1 MRTANSQLPTP
12 KEHRSTLDRHSL
24 GVGNWKL
31 GVDLSRLSTVSRLPG
46 CCVIALLLC
55 AGAVRAQPVDPR
67 VRLSSE
73 ASQALVEKR
82 YAAAARAF
90 EQLRELSPDVGEVHA
105 NLGFV
110 YFQQGRFKES
120 VASLERAL
128 ALKRDLPN
136 LPLLL
141 AMAGSELGRHKE
153 ALPDLENGFKATT
166 DPALRRM
173 AGLELQRAYTGL
185 QRHADAVS
193 VALTMTR
200 LYPRDPEVLYQA
212 SRLHANL
219 AFETLRALAAVAPGS
234 VWVHLAAGEASEAQG
249 LDDAALAEYRAVL
262 AADPKRPGIHFRIGR
277 VLLSRHAAP
286 DAAPSEPEALKEF
299 MLELEIDPTNA
310 NAAYEVAEMH
320 RRAGDATRAR
330 AFFQRALDSYPDFED
345 ALVGLGRTLVALEDP
360 KAAIRPLTRA
370 IALNPAS
377 DVAYYQLAQAYRAL
391 GDTTAQEKA
400 LATFRQLRSLP
411 SAAAA
416 PGSARPEVTKQT
428 LDPDKPVR

>member
-1 MRTANSQLPTP
+1 M
-12 KEHRSTLDRHSL
+12 
-24 GVGNWKL
+24 
-31 GVDLSRLSTVSRLPG
+31 LSTVSRLTG
-46 CCVIALLLC
+46 CCAIALLIC
-55 AGAVRAQPVDPR
+55 GGAVRTQTADPR
-67 VRLSSE
+67 ARLSAE

-82 YAAAARAF
+82 YDLAARAF
-90 EQLRELSPDVGEVHA
+90 EQLRDLSPDVGEIHA

-120 VASLERAL
+120 VTSLERAL

-141 AMAGSELGRHKE
+141 AMARSELGRHKE
-153 ALPDLENGFKATT
+153 ALTDLEKGFKATT

-193 VALTMTR
+193 IALTMAR
-200 LYPRDPEVLYQA
+200 LYPKDPEVLYQA

-219 AFETLRALAAVAPGS
+219 AFETLRTLAAVAPDS
-234 VWVHLAAGEASEAQG
+234 VWVHLAAGEANEAQG

-286 DAAPSEPEALKEF
+286 DATPSEPEALKEF
-299 MLELEIDPTNA
+299 MTELDIDPTNA
-310 NAAYEVAEMH
+310 NAAYEVAEIH
-320 RRAGDATRAR
+320 RKAGDATRAR
-330 AFFQRALDSYPDFED
+330 AFFQRALDNYPDFED
-345 ALVGLGRTLVALEDP
+345 ALVGLGRTLVALQDP
-360 KAAIRPLTRA
+360 KAAIQPLTRA
-370 IALNPAS
+370 IELNPKS

-391 GDTTAQEKA
+391 GDTAAQEKA

-411 SAAAA
+411 AATAAA
-416 PGSARPEVTKQT
+416 PGSPRPEVTKQT
-428 LDPDKPVR
+428 LDPADKPVR

>member
-1 MRTANSQLPTP
+1 VEAI
-12 KEHRSTLDRHSL
+12 
-24 GVGNWKL
+24 
-31 GVDLSRLSTVSRLPG
+31 LSSFPRLAAGIVATV
-46 CCVIALLLC
+46 LC
-55 AGAVRAQPVDPR
+55 AGPVSAQSTDPR

-73 ASQALVEKR
+73 ASQALAEKR
-82 YAAAARAF
+82 YDVAARAF
-90 EQLRELSPDVGEVHA
+90 EQLRDLSPEVGEVHA

-128 ALKRDLPN
+128 VLKRDLPN

-141 AMAGSELGRHKE
+141 AMARSELGRHKE
-153 ALPDLENGFKATT
+153 ALPELEKGFKATT

-200 LYPRDPEVLYQA
+200 LYPKDPEVLYQA

-219 AFETLRALAAVAPGS
+219 AFETLRTLATVAPDS

-249 LDDAALAEYRAVL
+249 LEDAALAEYRAVL
-262 AADPKRPGIHFRIGR
+262 AVDPTRPGVHFRIGR
-277 VLLSRHAAP
+277 VLLSRRAP

-299 MLELEIDPTNA
+299 MAELAVDPTNA
-310 NAAYEVAEMH
+310 NAAYEVAEIH
-320 RRAGDATRAR
+320 RKGGDAPRAR
-330 AFFQRALDSYPDFED
+330 AFFQRALDNYPDFED
-345 ALVGLGRTLVALEDP
+345 ALVGLGRTLVALQDP
-360 KAAIRPLTRA
+360 KAAIPPLTRA
-370 IALNPAS
+370 IELNPKS
-377 DVAYYQLAQAYRAL
+377 DVAYYQLAQAHRAL
-391 GDTTAQEKA
+391 GDTPAQEKA

-416 PGSARPEVTKQT
+416 PGSPRPEVTRQT
-428 LDPDKPVR
+428 LDPPGKPVR

>member
-1 MRTANSQLPTP
+1 MLS
-12 KEHRSTLDRHSL
+12 S
-24 GVGNWKL
+24 
-31 GVDLSRLSTVSRLPG
+31 LSRVVAGS
-46 CCVIALLLC
+46 VIALLMF

-67 VRLSSE
+67 VRLSAE
-73 ASQALVEKR
+73 AGEALAQKR
-82 YAAAARAF
+82 YDAAARAF
-90 EQLRELSPDVGEVHA
+90 EQLRELSPEVGEVHA

-120 VASLERAL
+120 VTSLERAL

-141 AMAGSELGRHKE
+141 AMARSELGRHKE
-153 ALPDLENGFKATT
+153 ALPELEKGFKTTT

-185 QRHADAVS
+185 QRHADAVT

-200 LYPRDPEVLYQA
+200 VYPKDPEVLYQA

-219 AFETLRALAAVAPGS
+219 AFETLRTLAAVAPDS
-234 VWVHLAAGEASEAQG
+234 VWVHLAAGEANEAQG

-262 AADPKRPGIHFRIGR
+262 AAEPKRPGLHFRIGR

-299 MLELEIDPTNA
+299 MIELDIDPTNA
-310 NAAYEVAEMH
+310 NAAYEVAEIH
-320 RRAGDATRAR
+320 RKGGDAVRAR

-345 ALVGLGRTLVALEDP
+345 ALVGLGRTLVALQDP
-360 KAAIRPLTRA
+360 KTAIRPLARA
-370 IALNPAS
+370 IELNPKS

-391 GDTTAQEKA
+391 GDTPAQEKA
-400 LATFRQLRSLP
+400 LATFRQLRSMP
-411 SAAAA
+411 GATAT
-416 PGSARPEVTKQT
+416 PGSPRPEVTKQT
-428 LDPDKPVR
+428 LDPPGKPVRH

>member
-1 MRTANSQLPTP
+1 MLS
-12 KEHRSTLDRHSL
+12 S
-24 GVGNWKL
+24 
-31 GVDLSRLSTVSRLPG
+31 LSRVVAGS
-46 CCVIALLLC
+46 VIALLMF

-67 VRLSSE
+67 VRLSAE
-73 ASQALVEKR
+73 AGEALAQKR
-82 YAAAARAF
+82 YDAAARAF
-90 EQLRELSPDVGEVHA
+90 EQLRELSPEVGEVHA

-120 VASLERAL
+120 VTSLERAL

-141 AMAGSELGRHKE
+141 AMARSELGRHKE
-153 ALPDLENGFKATT
+153 ALPELEKGFKTTT

-185 QRHADAVS
+185 QRHADAVT

-200 LYPRDPEVLYQA
+200 VYPKDPEVLYQA

-219 AFETLRALAAVAPGS
+219 AFETLRTLAAVAPDS
-234 VWVHLAAGEASEAQG
+234 VWVHLAAGEANEAQG

-262 AADPKRPGIHFRIGR
+262 AAEPKRPGIHFRIGR

-299 MLELEIDPTNA
+299 MIELDIDPTNA
-310 NAAYEVAEMH
+310 NAAYEVAEIH
-320 RRAGDATRAR
+320 RKGGDAVRAR

-345 ALVGLGRTLVALEDP
+345 ALVGLGRTLVALQDP
-360 KAAIRPLTRA
+360 KTAIRPLARA
-370 IALNPAS
+370 IELNPKS

-391 GDTTAQEKA
+391 GDTPAQEKA
-400 LATFRQLRSLP
+400 LATFRQLRSMP
-411 SAAAA
+411 GATAT
-416 PGSARPEVTKQT
+416 PGSPRPEVTKQT
-428 LDPDKPVR
+428 LDPPGKPVRH